1 MGQSTVTASSE
12 PVLSVA
18 NNIADAA
25 KPSYQDERG
34 RKYKTPWNDFY
45 VDELKRGLSA
55 CRVFLLYPIYW
66 LSFSQMYNNMVS
78 QGDKDLKTH

>member
-1 MGQSTVTASSE
+1 MGELTDTASSKHG
-12 PVLSVA
+12 LSIADNV
-18 NNIADAA
+18 ADAA
-25 KPSYQDERG
+25 KPSYQDERE

-66 LSFSQMYNNMVS
+66 VSFSQMNNNMVS